1 MKYDFDTVVDRR
13 GSFSYKW
20 DVADH
25 ELPMWVADMDFQT
38 APEIK
43 EALMERVKHGVFGY
57 GIVPEEWREA
67 YITWWKTR
75 HNFKIEPEWLEFCT
89 GVVPAISSAVRKLTT
104 PGENVLI
111 QTPVYNIFFNSI
123 RNNGRNVLE
132 SPLVFNG
139 KTRKYEIDF
148 AQLERDLANP
158 QTSMMI
164 LCNPHN
170 PIGMIWDK
178 DTLEKIGV
186 LCKKYHVILLADEIH
201 CDLTA
206 PGLEYVPF
214 ASVSETC
221 REISITL
228 MAPTK
233 TFNIA
238 GLQTAAIMVPNEV
251 LRHKMWRAINTDEV
265 AEPNAFAIQA
275 AVAAFTKGEPWLEEL
290 RIYIQENK
298 EVVREYLAENIPQ
311 VKVVSMDATYLLW
324 LDCYRIT
331 HNSEQLAQ
339 LIREKTGLYVSDG
352 AEYGGDGYNFLRLNV
367 ACPRKTLLE
376 GLERLKQGIE
386 AFERKDYE
394 YLL

>member
-132 SPLVFNG
+132 SPLIFNG

-251 LRHKMWRAINTDEV
+251 
-265 AEPNAFAIQA
+265 
-275 AVAAFTKGEPWLEEL
+275 
-290 RIYIQENK
+290 
-298 EVVREYLAENIPQ
+298 
-311 VKVVSMDATYLLW
+311 
-324 LDCYRIT
+324 
-331 HNSEQLAQ
+331 
-339 LIREKTGLYVSDG
+339 
-352 AEYGGDGYNFLRLNV
+352 
-367 ACPRKTLLE
+367 
-376 GLERLKQGIE
+376 
-386 AFERKDYE
+386 
-394 YLL
+394 